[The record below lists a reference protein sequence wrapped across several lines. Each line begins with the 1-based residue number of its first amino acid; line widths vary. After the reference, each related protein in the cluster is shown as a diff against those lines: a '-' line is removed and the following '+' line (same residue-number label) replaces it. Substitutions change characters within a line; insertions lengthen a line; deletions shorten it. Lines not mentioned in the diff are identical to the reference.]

1 MIQSVL
7 RCDANWCID
16 QKPFAISWSSINL
29 IGIGSEQETAS
40 WRLLELQGGF
50 SPAAGVTTG
59 VRLRLG
65 LGFYGGTFNITTND
79 IQMTAVLG
87 APRGVPAVLGPGAPG
102 PVMGPARVAPAP
114 PWPRPAKVRI

>member
-87 APRGVPAVLGPGAPG
+87 APRGVPAVLGPGGPG
-102 PVMGPARVAPAP
+102 ARDGARPGGPGTPMAT
-114 PWPRPAKVRI
+114 PR